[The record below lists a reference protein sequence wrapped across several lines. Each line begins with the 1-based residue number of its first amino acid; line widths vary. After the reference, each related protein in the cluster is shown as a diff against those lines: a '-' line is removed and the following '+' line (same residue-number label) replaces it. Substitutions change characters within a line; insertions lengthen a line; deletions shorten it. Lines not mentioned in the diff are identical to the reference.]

1 MNTVANTT
9 ENKAKVEAL
18 KAISSNSWQGVTIH
32 DNIEKCL
39 TAINLYSCSNS
50 GWYKPAAA
58 KFPGVSGIFMVNEN
72 GSICCDA
79 RIMEEE
85 NGQYKIEYLTSI
97 GYKELENK
105 LDRFLEEN

>member
-18 KAISSNSWQGVTIH
+18 KTISSNSWQGVTIH

-50 GWYKPAAA
+50 GWYKPVAA
-58 KFPGVSGIFMVNEN
+58 KFPGVYGIFMVNEN
-72 GSICCDA
+72 GSICCAA
-79 RIMEEE
+79 RITEE
-85 NGQYKIEYLTSI
+85 GIGKYKIEYLTSA
-97 GYKELENK
+97 GYRELENQ